1 MLTDTIAAISTGGN
15 SSGINIIRIS
25 GNNAKNIIDK
35 IYTNKDKLEH
45 QKIIYGKIINPST
58 KNMVDEVL
66 VSYFKEPNSFTGE
79 DVCEINCHGGRK
91 VTLQI
96 LNLVLECGARIAE
109 PGEFSKRAFLNGK
122 MDLSKAEAIIDVI
135 NAKTSAQA
143 KLATNQ
149 LEGGLY
155 NKVEDIRD
163 KLVTLMAEIEVSID
177 YPEYDY
183 EEIDNGKINERLELI
198 EKEINLL
205 IKTYDDGKYIKDGI
219 NLAIVG
225 NTNVGKSSLLNTLL
239 NEEKAIV
246 TDIEGTTRDIIE
258 ETLVIGNLVL
268 NISDTAGIRD
278 TEDVVEAI
286 GVNKSLKAIDDTD
299 MIIYLLDITRGV
311 TDKDIELLNK
321 IKTTNKPYIIG
332 INKIDISREMIQKI
346 KEELK
351 DFDNII
357 ALSAATREGIDEL
370 KDTIENIFNISSFD
384 SEENRIVVNER
395 HKYLLESARE
405 SLNKAKQITI
415 LGESIDIA
423 AIDIKEAIEILGN
436 ITGKDASS
444 DVVNKIFEKFCLGK

>member
-1 MLTDTIAAISTGGN
+1 MLTDTITAISTGGS

-25 GNNAKNIIDK
+25 GKNAKDIIDR
-35 IYTNKDKLEH
+35 IYTNKDKLNH

-58 KNMVDEVL
+58 NKVVDEVL
-66 VSYFKEPNSFTGE
+66 VSYFKAPNSFTGE

-91 VTLQI
+91 VTLDI
-96 LNLVLECGARIAE
+96 LNLVVVNGARLAE

-143 KLATNQ
+143 KIASNQ

-155 NKVEDIRD
+155 NKVELLRD

-183 EEIDNGKINERLELI
+183 EEISNDKLNNRLD
-198 EKEINLL
+198 EINKELTLL
-205 IKTYDDGKYIKDGI
+205 IKTYDDGKYIKDGV

-246 TDIEGTTRDIIE
+246 TDIEGTTRDVIE

-268 NISDTAGIRD
+268 NVSDTAGIRE
-278 TEDVVEAI
+278 TEDIVEAI
-286 GVNKSLKAIDDTD
+286 GVNKSLKAIEDTD
-299 MIIYLLDITRGV
+299 MIIYLIDLSRGITS
-311 TDKDIELLNK
+311 KDVELLNK
-321 IKTTNKPYIIG
+321 IKELNKPYIVG
-332 INKIDISREMIQKI
+332 LNKIDISRENINKL
-346 KEELK
+346 KEQLK
-351 DFDNII
+351 EHNYVI
-357 ALSAATREGIDEL
+357 AISTATREGIDEL
-370 KDTIENIFNISSFD
+370 KQTIENIFNISEFD

-395 HKYLLESARE
+395 HKQLLEKAKERLIKAKEITMMGE
-405 SLNKAKQITI
+405 SL
-415 LGESIDIA
+415 DIA
-423 AIDIKEAIEILGN
+423 TIDIKEATSLLGE

>member
-1 MLTDTIAAISTGGN
+1 MLTETIAAISTGGN

-25 GNNAKNIIDK
+25 GKNAKDIIDR
-35 IYTNKDKLEH
+35 IYTNKDKLDH
-45 QKIIYGKIINPST
+45 QKIIYGNIVNPST
-58 KNMVDEVL
+58 NKIVDEVL
-66 VSYFKEPNSFTGE
+66 VSYFKAPNSFTGE

-91 VTLQI
+91 VTLDI
-96 LNLVLECGARIAE
+96 LNLVIANGARLAE

-122 MDLSKAEAIIDVI
+122 MDLSKAEAVIDVI

-143 KLATNQ
+143 KLAANQ
-149 LEGGLY
+149 LAGGLY
-155 NKVEDIRD
+155 DRVEIIRD

-183 EEIDNGKINERLELI
+183 EEISNDKLNIRLDEINE
-198 EKEINLL
+198 EISAL
-205 IKTYDDGKYIKDGI
+205 IKTYNDGKYIKDGV

-246 TDIEGTTRDIIE
+246 TDIEGTTRDVIE

-268 NISDTAGIRD
+268 NVSDTAGIRD

-286 GVNKSLKAIDDTD
+286 GVSKSLKAIEDTD
-299 MIIYLLDITRGV
+299 MIIYLIDITRGIEN
-311 TDKDIELLNK
+311 KDVELLDK
-321 IKTTNKPYIIG
+321 IKGLGKPYIIG
-332 INKIDISREMIQKI
+332 LNKIDVSREKLEQI
-346 KEELK
+346 KQQLS
-351 DFDNII
+351 DYDNV
-357 ALSAATREGIDEL
+357 LSISTATREGIDIL
-370 KDTIENIFNISSFD
+370 KETIETIFNIKDFD

-395 HKYLLESARE
+395 HKQLLE
-405 SLNKAKQITI
+405 KAKKSLIKAKEITI
-415 LGESIDIA
+415 LGESLDIA
-423 AIDIKEAIEILGN
+423 AIDVKEAASILGE

>member
-1 MLTDTIAAISTGGN
+1 MLTETIAAISTGGN
-15 SSGINIIRIS
+15 SSGINIIRVS
-25 GNNAKNIIDK
+25 GKNAKTIIDK
-35 IYTNKDKLEH
+35 IYTNKDKLDH
-45 QKIIYGKIINPST
+45 QKIIYGKIINPFT
-58 KNMVDEVL
+58 NKIVDEVL

-91 VTLQI
+91 VTLDI
-96 LNLVLECGARIAE
+96 LNLVVSCGARLAE

-155 NKVEDIRD
+155 NSVEAIRD
-163 KLVTLMAEIEVSID
+163 KLVTLLAEIEVSID

-183 EEIDNGKINERLELI
+183 EEISNDNLYGRIEEINKKI
-198 EKEINLL
+198 EKL

-246 TDIEGTTRDIIE
+246 TDVEGTTRDVIE

-268 NISDTAGIRD
+268 NVSDTAGIRE

-286 GVNKSLKAIDDTD
+286 GVNKSLKAIEDTD
-299 MIIYLLDITRGV
+299 MIIYLIDSTRGV
-311 TDKDIELLNK
+311 DDKDIELLNR
-321 IKTTNKPYIIG
+321 IKKLEKPYIVG
-332 INKIDISREMIQKI
+332 INKIDISREKI
-346 KEELK
+346 EEVKKQLN
-351 DFDNII
+351 DYVNVISI
-357 ALSAATREGIDEL
+357 STATKEGIDKL
-370 KDTIENIFNISSFD
+370 KETIENIFNIKEFD

-395 HKYLLESARE
+395 HKQLLE
-405 SLNKAKQITI
+405 KAKEFLKRAKEITT
-415 LGESIDIA
+415 LGESLDIA
-423 AIDIKEAIEILGN
+423 AIDIKEATSILGN

>member
-1 MLTDTIAAISTGGN
+1 MLTETIAAISTGGN

-25 GNNAKNIIDK
+25 GKNAKEIIDK
-35 IYTNKDKLEH
+35 IYTNKHKLDH
-45 QKIIYGKIINPST
+45 QKIIYGKIMDPST
-58 KNMVDEVL
+58 DKVIDEVL
-66 VSYFKEPNSFTGE
+66 VSYFKAPNSFTGE

-91 VTLQI
+91 ITLDI
-96 LNLVLECGARIAE
+96 LNLVVSCGARLAE

-143 KLATNQ
+143 KLAANQ
-149 LEGGLY
+149 LAGGLY
-155 NKVEDIRD
+155 DRVEKIRD

-183 EEIDNGKINERLELI
+183 EEIDNGKLNIRLDQINQ
-198 EKEINLL
+198 EISFL
-205 IKTYDDGKYIKDGI
+205 IKTYDDGKYIKDGV

-246 TDIEGTTRDIIE
+246 TDIAGTTRDVIE

-268 NISDTAGIRD
+268 NVSDTAGIRD

-286 GVNKSLKAIDDTD
+286 GISKSIKAIEDTD
-299 MIIYLLDITRGV
+299 IIIYLIDSIRGLEG
-311 TDKDIELLNK
+311 KDIELLEK
-321 IKTTNKPYIIG
+321 IKRLGKPYIIG
-332 INKIDISREMIQKI
+332 INKIDISREKLDET
-346 KEELK
+346 KEQLKSYENVIPLSTVTKEGINELK
-351 DFDNII
+351 
-357 ALSAATREGIDEL
+357 S
-370 KDTIENIFNISSFD
+370 TIETIFNIKEFD

-395 HKYLLESARE
+395 HKQLLEKARV
-405 SLNKAKQITI
+405 SLNKAKEITTM
-415 LGESIDIA
+415 GESLDIA
-423 AIDIKEAIEILGN
+423 AIDIKEATSTLGE